1 MGSLFINA
9 GIAAGVGLAALPFIL
24 HLFFRQTP
32 KRVIFPALQLVRER
46 QKRSRKKLKVKN
58 WLLLLARM
66 ALIAL
71 MALALARPRL
81 WSNTRLSGEEVP
93 TALALVFDTSLSM
106 EYKERDKTRL
116 DEAKERARALL
127 KKAHEAS
134 RVFVIDSSEPIAPVA
149 LSPTAAL
156 KRVDALVIRP
166 VNRPLNA
173 AVGVAYK
180 AVAGAEQARHE
191 VYVFTD
197 LARTAWDAGRP
208 ADGLDAAKKD
218 GPALAT
224 FVVRLAPKALR
235 NASVV
240 EAEPAVSFTSQGDEI
255 PIRAVIRNVGPA
267 TTRVAEFLVDGTKRD
282 QQSVQVPA
290 DGEVVARFKTPN
302 KLGPGP
308 HSVLIRLA
316 GAPDPLERDDRRHL
330 TLDIQP
336 ALRVLVISDVPED
349 ADWLANALDPT
360 ELQGKGARPFPVQRL
375 TTRQFRES
383 FHTPLRDF
391 AAVFLLNA
399 RDLNEADWGRLNSY
413 VREGGGLV
421 LAPGSRVEPE
431 PLNEAARALLPA
443 TLGELKVPAEPAY
456 FGKADVAHP
465 LFERNTRDLLSELSR
480 WPVAKYR
487 AAAPI
492 EGSRVLLSYTNDDP
506 ALLERVFPGPRAGRV
521 LLWTTSLSRRPG
533 TTAAEREAT
542 WTEFPLSW
550 SFLALMDA
558 TVPYVAGL
566 SGRRLNYEAGED
578 VVLPVEPGQRDATY
592 LIEGPGTKPEK
603 IGETAGGGGGLLISA
618 PPLIG
623 DWKVTATGGG
633 QTRPYGFSVNVPQAE
648 TQLAPLAEPDLAV
661 IFGGKDRVTLV
672 DDPSKLEK
680 VIIQGRTGRELFPW
694 LMALIL
700 LIVTAENVLANT
712 FYRDRPAAST
722 EAPTPGRA
730 AA

>member
-9 GIAAGVGLAALPFIL
+9 GIAAGVGLAALPLIL

-32 KRVIFPALQLVRER
+32 KRVIFPALRLVRER

-66 ALIAL
+66 ALLAL

-93 TALALVFDTSLSM
+93 TAVALVFDTSLSM

-127 KKAHEAS
+127 TRAHEGS
-134 RVFVIDSSEPIAPVA
+134 RVYVVDSSEPIAPVA
-149 LSPTAAL
+149 LSPTSAR
-156 KRVDALVIRP
+156 KRIDALVIRA

-173 AVGVAYK
+173 AVGAAFK

-197 LARTAWDAGRP
+197 LARSAWEADRP

-224 FVVRLAPKALR
+224 FVVRLAPRTLR
-235 NASVV
+235 DAAITDA
-240 EAEPAVSFTSQGDEI
+240 EAAIPFTAQDDPI
-255 PIRAVIRNVGPA
+255 PIRATVRSVGA
-267 TTRVAEFLVDGTKRD
+267 ASTRVAEFLVDNTKRD
-282 QQSVQVPA
+282 QQTVSLPA
-290 DGEVVARFKTPN
+290 DGEAKVRFTTP

-308 HSVLIRLA
+308 HRIQIRLA
-316 GAPDPLERDDRRHL
+316 GEPDPLERDDTRYVALEVR
-330 TLDIQP
+330 P
-336 ALRVLVISDVPED
+336 ALRVLVVSDLPED
-349 ADWLANALDPT
+349 GDWLANALDPSV
-360 ELQGKGARPFPVQRL
+360 LRGKAARPFPVEQL
-375 TTRQFRES
+375 PTRQFRES
-383 FHTPLRDF
+383 FTTPLRDF
-391 AAVFLLNA
+391 AAIFLLNVQ
-399 RDLNEADWGRLNSY
+399 DLNEADWGRLNSY

-421 LAPGSRVEPE
+421 LAPGNRVQPAD
-431 PLNEAARALLPA
+431 LNDNARSLLPA
-443 TLGELKVPAEPAY
+443 TLGELKVPGQPVF

-465 LFERNTRDLLSELSR
+465 LFERGAAGLLSELSR
-480 WPVAKYR
+480 FPVARYR
-487 AAAPI
+487 AVQPVDGA
-492 EGSRVLLSYTNDDP
+492 RVLLSYTSDEP
-506 ALLERVFPGPRAGRV
+506 ALVERTFPGPRDGRA

-533 TTAAEREAT
+533 TTAADREAT

-550 SFLALMDA
+550 SFVALMDA
-558 TVPYVAGL
+558 TVPYVTGL

-578 VVLPVEPGQRDATY
+578 VVLPVEPGRRDATY
-592 LIEGPGTKPEK
+592 LIEGPGARPEK
-603 IGETAGGGGGLLISA
+603 LAEPASGGGLMIVAPPLLGPWKVTSTAGGGS
-618 PPLIG
+618 P
-623 DWKVTATGGG
+623 
-633 QTRPYGFSVNVPQAE
+633 REYGFSVNVPASE
-648 TQLAPLAEPDLAV
+648 TQLTPLVEADLAT

-672 DDPSKLEK
+672 DDPAKLEK
-680 VIIQGRTGRELFPW
+680 AVIQGRTGHELFPW
-694 LMALIL
+694 LMMLIL

-712 FYRDRPAAST
+712 FYRERPAAAST
-722 EAPTPGRA
+722 TPSPGRA

>member
-1 MGSLFINA
+1 MESIFINA
-9 GIAAGVGLAALPFIL
+9 GLAAGAGLAALPFIL

-32 KRVIFPALQLVRER
+32 KRVIFPALQLIRER
-46 QKRSRKKLKVKN
+46 QKRSRKRLKVKN

-66 ALIAL
+66 ALLVL

-81 WSNTRLSGEEVP
+81 WSSTRLTAEDVP

-106 EYKERDKTRL
+106 EYKERDRTRL

-127 KKAHEAS
+127 AKAHEAS
-134 RVFVIDSSEPIAPVA
+134 RVYVIDSSEPIAPVA
-149 LSPTAAL
+149 LSPTAAR

-173 AVGVAYK
+173 AVGVAYR
-180 AVAGAEQARHE
+180 AVSGAEQQRHE
-191 VYVFTD
+191 VYIFTD

-208 ADGLDAAKKD
+208 ADGLEAAKKD
-218 GPALAT
+218 GPTLAT
-224 FVVRLAPKALR
+224 FVVRLAPKSLR
-235 NASVV
+235 DAAVV
-240 EAEPAVSFTSQGDEI
+240 EAEPAIPFTSEGDEI
-255 PIRAVIRNVGPA
+255 PIRAVVRTTGQA
-267 TTRVAEFLVDGTKRD
+267 TNRVAEFLVDGEKRD
-282 QQSVQVPA
+282 QQLVQIPA
-290 DGEVVARFKTPN
+290 DGEVKVRFRTR
-302 KLGPGP
+302 KLNAGP
-308 HSVLIRLA
+308 HRVQIKLT
-316 GAPDPLERDDRRHL
+316 GEPDPLERDDVRNL
-330 TLDIQP
+330 TLDVQP
-336 ALRVLVISDVPED
+336 PLRVLVISDLPED
-349 ADWLANALDPT
+349 GDWLANALDPT
-360 ELQGKGARPFPVQRL
+360 ELRGKAARPFPVDQV

-383 FHTPLRDF
+383 FTTPLRDF
-391 AAVFLLNA
+391 AAIFLLNA
-399 RDLNEADWGRLNSY
+399 RELSEADWGRLNTY

-421 LAPGSRVEPE
+421 LAPGNRVEPE
-431 PLNEAARALLPA
+431 PLNEAARGLLPA
-443 TLGELKVPAEPAY
+443 TLGELKVPAEPVF

-465 LFERNTRDLLSELSR
+465 LFERNTSDLLSELSR
-480 WPVAKYR
+480 FAVVKYR
-487 AAAPI
+487 AATPI
-492 EGSRVLLSYTNDDP
+492 EGARSLLSYTNEDP

-550 SFLALMDA
+550 AFLAIMDA

-578 VVLPVEPGQRDATY
+578 VVLPVEPEQRHATY

-603 IGETAGGGGGLLISA
+603 LGETAGTGGGLLISA

-623 DWKVTATGGG
+623 DWKVIATSGGK
-633 QTRPYGFSVNVPQAE
+633 TREYGFSVNVPRAE
-648 TQLAPLAEPDLAV
+648 TQLTPLSEADLAT
-661 IFGGKDRVTLV
+661 IFGGKERVTLV

-680 VIIQGRTGRELFPW
+680 AVVQGRTGRELFPW

-700 LIVTAENVLANT
+700 LVVTFENVLANT
-712 FYRDRPAAST
+712 FYREHQAVPA
-722 EAPTPGRA
+722 EVPTPGRA